1 MIIFKDTVQMLAP
14 LENQSKFPRSSS
26 FPSFSFLLPFY
37 LGICFLIKLYRLH
50 ENRGHILFILG
61 SHSRFPSTG
70 TDDLQPCWILYLWLN
85 PIKKCM
91 YMYSFSY
98 FTVAQWKISIDHHC
112 TVSMHTDT
120 PRSESAIL
128 IDNIQQLCSFYM
140 ALGTLLRTSNTLS
153 PSLQLH
159 DLIFFKLRK
168 MDPFPV
174 TINLM
179 CVTQNLNSDLPAS
192 KMYLLSM
199 KVHYPSIKPNY
210 DCLSMIL

>member
-26 FPSFSFLLPFY
+26 FPAFSFLLPFY

-98 FTVAQWKISIDHHC
+98 FTVAYFYFMAAVTICSDFGAPKIKSDIIS
-112 TVSMHTDT
+112 TVSPSIYQETMGPDAMFLVFWMLSFKPTFSLSSFT
-120 PRSESAIL
+120 SIKRLFSSSSLIYAIL
-128 IDNIQQLCSFYM
+128 ESKED
-140 ALGTLLRTSNTLS
+140 
-153 PSLQLH
+153 
-159 DLIFFKLRK
+159 RK
-168 MDPFPV
+168 SV
-174 TINLM
+174 
-179 CVTQNLNSDLPAS
+179 V
-192 KMYLLSM
+192 
-199 KVHYPSIKPNY
+199 
-210 DCLSMIL
+210 